1 MNRMMAALV
10 LVAAPAMTGFSVP
23 AATAQAADTALVGEA
38 RAFMEAYQADL
49 IAGDREAIAARYDP
63 NGAFIMGGGLKNFA
77 PHTEIERRYVEEWS
91 PPSAFGWRDLSYDQA
106 GPDTVIVAG
115 LFDWTWPDAA
125 PETWSYSAVLIRRDG
140 KLRIRLEHEDPMPPP
155 ADMMTK

>member
-1 MNRMMAALV
+1 MKWILATLALAAM
-10 LVAAPAMTGFSVP
+10 PATMLFSVP
-23 AATAQAADTALVGEA
+23 PTAAQAAESALVGEA
-38 RAFMEAYQADL
+38 RAFMETYQADL

-63 NGAFIMGGGLKNFA
+63 GGAFIMGGGLKNFT
-77 PHTEIERRYVEEWS
+77 PHAEIERRYVEEWS
-91 PPSAFGWRDLSYDQA
+91 PPSAFGWRDLSYDQV
-106 GPDTVIVAG
+106 GPDTIVVAG

-125 PETWSYSAVLIRRDG
+125 PETWSYSAVLVRRDG

>member
-1 MNRMMAALV
+1 MKRILATLALAA
-10 LVAAPAMTGFSVP
+10 VP
-23 AATAQAADTALVGEA
+23 ATMLFSAQQTAAQAAESALVGEA

-63 NGAFIMGGGLKNFA
+63 SGAFIMGGGLKDFETHA
-77 PHTEIERRYVEEWS
+77 AIERRYIEDWS
-91 PPSAFGWRDLSYDQA
+91 PPAAFGWRDLSYDQV

-125 PETWSYSAVLIRRDG
+125 PEIWSYSAVLVRRGG